1 METKRINVQC
11 PSCLKR
17 FDNTT
22 NLSACVCF
30 PCEHLVHDTQ
40 ECRDLAYSTCKICN
54 TQISDFIH
62 MQNLREDSQS
72 LIDLKSVV
80 RNRPQFSRWR
90 KFMGNMRTI
99 GTLPMICGLSFR
111 TFMDYCGI
119 PLCCSPDGEWIN
131 TRYLEKLN
139 LKVVNLLNMH
149 VTITGEEKL
158 KDDSKC
164 IVICNHSNYHDLLAV
179 GSKYT
184 EMGFM
189 ASPAINKFALGRAI
203 TKKYPHVM
211 VENET
216 TSKIQE
222 KDKGRYEEVKKGG
235 YERIIEFFQKHK
247 KLMICPEGMLSG
259 TYSIVNFRT
268 SAFRCA
274 AELDCDIRPLVIKYK
289 QDVYNLVGSDILN
302 NHRVDVEIIVMDRV
316 KTNGSPESIEQIRQS
331 MAKVGGFTLSRI
343 ENRSLPKQT
352 DINNGSADV

>member
-17 FDNTT
+17 FDNTV
-22 NLSACVCF
+22 NLSACVCV
-30 PCEHLVHDTQ
+30 PCEHLVHDTID
-40 ECRDLAYSTCKICN
+40 CRPINGITCKICSQ
-54 TQISDFIH
+54 QIAH
-62 MQNLREDSQS
+62 VVKMENLEQCDQR
-72 LIDLKSVV
+72 LIDIKSVV
-80 RNRPQFSRWR
+80 RNKLQFSRWR
-90 KFMGNMRTI
+90 KFIGFTRTI
-99 GTLPMICGLSFR
+99 RTLPMICGLSTR
-111 TFMDYCGI
+111 TFLDHIGL

-184 EMGFM
+184 GMGFM
-189 ASPAINKFALGRAI
+189 ASPAITYFTLGRAI
-203 TKKYPHVM
+203 LKKYPHIM
-211 VENET
+211 IENET

-222 KDKGRYEEVKKGG
+222 KDKKKYNEVKKGG
-235 YERIIEFFQKHK
+235 YDNMLEFLRTHD
-247 KLMICPEGMLSG
+247 KLMVCPEGMLSG
-259 TYSIVNFRT
+259 TNTIVNFRT
-268 SAFRCA
+268 SAFKCA
-274 AELDCDIRPLVIKYK
+274 AELDCDIQPIVIKYK

-316 KTNGSPESIEQIRQS
+316 KTNGSQESIEQIRKS
-331 MAKVGGFTLSRI
+331 MADVGGFQLSRI
-343 ENRSLPKQT
+343 ENRSLPKPT
-352 DINNGSADV
+352 DVNCGSADV